1 MFSIFLSVLTVL
13 VVVGVAL
20 LIRWLWRS
28 LRPVD
33 RDEVERFVQQSGLVL
48 TVDNGP
54 RVVDAIARTR
64 FWRALGVL
72 IAFMV
77 FVVLTVVSAVR
88 NGSLHVSMLG
98 VLGMLFGYHV
108 GSVLAELRTARR
120 TAGPGP
126 RSASIVP
133 RESANYI
140 GDWARRWPIV
150 LGVTG
155 PVAAA
160 MAFAAGE
167 GELWW
172 VAAGLGASAVA
183 LTTALVTRYVL
194 ERPQIAEAADLQAA
208 DDAIR
213 SRSLHALTGS
223 AVGIQLWLVSLTVG
237 VMLIALAERFVSD
250 DVVKTSVIAPF
261 VLLIFAVLIPIRAT
275 MEGRRYSRRAFR
287 VTTPSASV
295 SA

>member
-1 MFSIFLSVLTVL
+1 MGHFIFSVFGIL

-33 RDEVERFVQQSGLVL
+33 RGEVERFVQQSGLVL

-72 IAFMV
+72 IAFVV
-77 FVVLTVVSAVR
+77 FVVVTGVSSALNQMFYV
-88 NGSLHVSMLG
+88 NLLG
-98 VLGMLFGYHV
+98 VLGMLFGYFV
-108 GSVLAELRTARR
+108 GCVVGEFRTARR
-120 TAGPGP
+120 TVGPGP

-133 RESANYI
+133 REPADYI
-140 GDWARRWPIV
+140 GDWARRWPIM
-150 LGVTG
+150 LGVAG
-155 PVAAA
+155 PVAAGL
-160 MAFAAGE
+160 AFTAG
-167 GELWW
+167 GGQ
-172 VAAGLGASAVA
+172 VGGAAAGLGAAVVA
-183 LTTALVTRYVL
+183 LTTAAVTRYVL
-194 ERPQIAEAADLQAA
+194 ERPQGAEEADLRVA

-223 AVGIQLWLVSLTVG
+223 AVGIQLWLLSITVG
-237 VMLIALAERFVSD
+237 VMLIGLAERFASD
-250 DVVKTSVIAPF
+250 AAEQGLTLFIA
-261 VLLIFAVLIPIRAT
+261 LIFFLAIPLWAIV
-275 MEGRRYSRRAFR
+275 EGRWHSRREFHI
-287 VTTPSASV
+287 TIPSADV